1 MLNASD
7 FFPGTSREVKFRYD
21 LLNNNNVKIGEVPML
36 SGAVRFNSLAQI
48 KRTATFS
55 LQEEDGRAIDY
66 LNHRIR
72 PVMLLGQAEHPL
84 GVFLL
89 PSPARKVRGL
99 SVYRDIAGYDVT
111 QILLEDR
118 FTGRYYLPAGTEYI
132 EAVKRIVNSAGL
144 PNLTIPVSTAVLTRD
159 REYQA
164 GTSKLDAINELLR
177 ECNYTS
183 LWADAAGQLRAAPYV
198 QPSLRQ
204 PDISYL
210 DDGQSCIIADSE
222 GEELDI
228 FAIPNVFVVTSSS
241 PDGGELSATYV
252 NDNPLS
258 PTSTV
263 RRHRQIVDYREISD
277 IAGIEE
283 LDAYVK
289 RIAYAAGTAYSTIT
303 FDTPLIP
310 VHSYATTLYIVSSK
324 LSIQGKYTET
334 EWSMELK
341 VGGRMTH
348 KARRAIQ
355 L

>member
-1 MLNASD
+1 MLKASD
-7 FFPGTSREVKFRYD
+7 FFPGTNREVNFRYD
-21 LLNNNNVKIGEVPML
+21 LLDSRNVKIGETPML
-36 SGAVRFNSLAQI
+36 GCSVRFNSLAQI

-55 LQEEDGRAIDY
+55 LREQDGQNIDY

-72 PVMLLGQAEHPL
+72 PVMLLGGQEYPL

-89 PSPARKVRGL
+89 PSPARKVKGA
-99 SVYRDIAGYDVT
+99 SVYREIAGYDLT
-111 QILLEDR
+111 QILLEDK
-118 FTGRYYLPAGTEYI
+118 FTSRYYLPAGTMHT

-144 PNLTIPVSTAVLTRD
+144 LNLAISASTTVLARD
-159 REYQA
+159 REYQP
-164 GTSKLDAINELLR
+164 GTSKLDAINELLS
-177 ECNYTS
+177 ECSYTS
-183 LWADAAGQLRAAPYV
+183 LWADATGRLRAASYV
-198 QPSLRQ
+198 LPSLRH
-204 PDISYL
+204 PDIGYL

-241 PDGGELSATYV
+241 PDGGELSATYI

-263 RRHRQIVDYREISD
+263 KRHRQIVDYREISD
-277 IAGIEE
+277 IAGIDE

-289 RIAYAAGTAYSTIT
+289 RIAYAASSAYSTVS

-310 VHSYATTLYIVSSK
+310 IHGYATTLYIVSQK
-324 LSIQGKYTET
+324 LDIQGKYTET
-334 EWSMELK
+334 EWSMDLK
-341 VGGRMTH
+341 AGGRMTH

>member
-1 MLNASD
+1 MLKAAD
-7 FFPGTSREVKFRYD
+7 FFPGTNREVNFRYD
-21 LLNNNNVKIGEVPML
+21 LLNGGNVKIGEVPLL
-36 SGAVRFNSLAQI
+36 SATVRFNSLAQI

-55 LQEEDGRAIDY
+55 LWEQESRNLDY
-66 LNHRIR
+66 LNDRIR
-72 PVMLLGQAEHPL
+72 PVMLLGGQEYPL

-89 PSPARKVRGL
+89 PSPARKAKGA
-99 SVYRDIAGYDVT
+99 SVYREIAGYDLT

-118 FTGRYYLPAGTEYI
+118 FTSRYYLPAGTEYT
-132 EAVKRIVNSAGL
+132 EAVKRIVNSVGL
-144 PNLTIPVSTAVLTRD
+144 LNMQIPASGAVLARD

-177 ECNYTS
+177 ECSYTS

-222 GEELDI
+222 GEELDL
-228 FAIPNVFVVTSSS
+228 FNIPNVFVVTSST

-252 NDNPLS
+252 NDSPLS

-263 RRHRQIVDYREISD
+263 KRHRQIVDYREISD
-277 IAGIEE
+277 IAGIDE

-289 RIAYAAGTAYSTIT
+289 RIAYAASSAYSTVS

-310 VHSYATTLYIVSSK
+310 AHGYATTLYITSSK
-324 LSIQGKYTET
+324 LGIQGKYTET

-341 VGGRMTH
+341 AGGRMTH

>member
-1 MLNASD
+1 MLKAND
-7 FFPGTSREVKFRYD
+7 FFPGTSREVNFRYD
-21 LLNNNNVKIGEVPML
+21 LLNGGNTKIGEIPML
-36 SGAVRFNSLAQI
+36 SCTIRFNSLAQV
-48 KRTATFS
+48 KRTAVFS
-55 LQEEDGRAIDY
+55 LREEESRNLDY
-66 LNHRIR
+66 LNDRIR
-72 PVMLLGQAEHPL
+72 PVMLLGGQEYPL

-89 PSPARKVRGL
+89 PSPARKVKGA
-99 SVYRDIAGYDVT
+99 SVYREIAGYDLT
-111 QILLEDR
+111 QILLEDK
-118 FTGRYYLPAGTEYI
+118 FTSRYYLPAGTEYT

-144 PNLTIPVSTAVLTRD
+144 LNSAIPVSTAVLTRD
-159 REYQA
+159 REYQP
-164 GTSKLDAINELLR
+164 GTSKLDAINELLS

-183 LWADAAGQLRAAPYV
+183 LWADAAGRLRVAPYV
-198 QPSLRQ
+198 LPSLRQ
-204 PDISYL
+204 ADIGYL

-263 RRHRQIVDYREISD
+263 KRHRQIVDYREISD

-289 RIAYAAGTAYSTIT
+289 RIAYAAGTAYSTVT

-310 VHSYATTLYIVSSK
+310 IHSYATMLYIVSSK
-324 LSIQGKYTET
+324 LDIHGKYTEI

-341 VGGRMTH
+341 AGGRMTH